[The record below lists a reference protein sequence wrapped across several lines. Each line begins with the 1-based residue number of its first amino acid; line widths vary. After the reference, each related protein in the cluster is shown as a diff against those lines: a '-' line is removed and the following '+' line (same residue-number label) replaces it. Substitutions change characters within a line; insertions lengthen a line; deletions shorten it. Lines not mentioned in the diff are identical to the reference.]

1 MTSES
6 IYTSSKEASLTF
18 LESKPELRKLAE
30 MWAAHGIP
38 TMTELLWDVLENII
52 EANPNDARVVE
63 LRLQRDDAAA
73 ELKGWINT
81 TLRVAVTEIFDKW
94 DSDGFLSVWAT

>member
-38 TMTELLWDVLENII
+38 TMTEWLWDVLQNII

-63 LRLQRDDAAA
+63 LRLQKDDA
-73 ELKGWINT
+73 INT
-81 TLRVAVTEIFDKW
+81 TLRAAVTEIFDKW
-94 DSDGFLSVWAT
+94 DSDGFMSVWAT